1 MLKTLGSRLLTMT
14 ILITLL
20 MGSSAVLAAEMK
32 SQPRTEITPFI
43 GWRFGGGVEEEYT
56 GTNIGIEDAQS
67 FGLVIDYTTEP
78 DKQIEIYISRQDTSF
93 DQFSSQNIDTDLL
106 KKDLTIDYYHI
117 GGVYLIS
124 GDTLR
129 PFVSGTLGV
138 TYFNPADSDLSSE
151 TKFSLALGTGVK
163 VYATKHVG
171 LRLGV
176 RGIYTFVGS
185 SGAIFS
191 NNGNLSIH
199 VKSGGILQGE
209 ADAGLM
215 LMF

>member
-1 MLKTLGSRLLTMT
+1 MLKITGSRQLIIAM
-14 ILITLL
+14 LITVL
-20 MGSSAVLAAEMK
+20 MGSTAVLAADMI

-43 GWRFGGGVEEEYT
+43 GWRFGGSLEEENT
-56 GTNIGIEDAQS
+56 GTNIGIEDAKS

-93 DQFSSQNIDTDLL
+93 DRFDSEAINTDNL
-106 KKDLTIDYYHI
+106 KKNLTIDYYHI
-117 GGVYLIS
+117 GGVYLIP
-124 GDTLR
+124 GETLR
-129 PFVSGTLGV
+129 PFVSGTIGA
-138 TYFNPADSDLSSE
+138 TYFNPEDSDLSSE

-163 VYATKHVG
+163 FYATKHVG
-171 LRLGV
+171 LRLEA

-185 SGAIFS
+185 NAAIFS

-209 ADAGLM
+209 ANAGIM